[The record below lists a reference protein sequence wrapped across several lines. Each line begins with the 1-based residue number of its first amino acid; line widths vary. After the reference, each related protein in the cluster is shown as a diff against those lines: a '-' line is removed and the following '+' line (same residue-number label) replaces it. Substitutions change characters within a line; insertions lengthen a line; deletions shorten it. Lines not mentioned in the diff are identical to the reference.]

1 MRNISLKLFEYRR
14 FSGCGLKIFYLK
26 LGRSFFLVEH
36 KQFSAIP

>member
-26 LGRSFFLVEH
+26 RGRSLFSVEH

>member
-1 MRNISLKLFEYRR
+1 MRNISLKFEYRR

-26 LGRSFFLVEH
+26 RGWSLFSVEH